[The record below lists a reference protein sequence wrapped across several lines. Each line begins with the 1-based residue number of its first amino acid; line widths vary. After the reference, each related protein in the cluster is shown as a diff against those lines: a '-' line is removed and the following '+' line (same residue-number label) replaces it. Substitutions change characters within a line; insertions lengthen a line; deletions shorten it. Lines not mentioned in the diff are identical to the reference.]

1 MRFIKKCLG
10 LAVIGCV
17 LGIAGYNVNN
27 ITVAAD
33 ESVIVSTPEPSAEAT
48 AVPEETTQ
56 PEETAQPSETPE
68 PTKSPEATELPPLVN
83 YAKTKKKVA
92 LKYDDRYTFAK
103 DIRRVVTESVTSTN
117 IATGKKDTKVVS
129 VAKSNKKKVFA
140 VGCGKAV
147 VELVDGTTY
156 GIKVEAA
163 KISLLL
169 LAGQSNMEGSHSGDK
184 TNAEYTSNIILSE
197 AGKVYN
203 TYGPS
208 CRGHFANVG
217 NWSATSS
224 PLSVKN
230 ASKFV
235 PDSLTD
241 NSSQNQW
248 CRTNNL
254 TSAGEATGK
263 SGIDSALADQWTK
276 KLKEKVW
283 IVNAAHGGSSITTW
297 LPKKGKDNNFWQA
310 VALYKECEKTLNKE
324 IKAGHY
330 KLSHKGYFW
339 LQGEQDFKMAAGD
352 YLNYYMKM
360 HRAFKTQLKGS
371 TASDYKYVNK
381 SVEFAGILMVRSHRN
396 PTSLA
401 DLELTGPRKA
411 QYYMCNSSKDAYK
424 DIFLASQ
431 LSEVWT
437 TNSSVT
443 TYFKNKYGTDEKY
456 SSQNKTRKKTLK
468 LPTSLKQIHST
479 IHYTQLAYNE
489 LGRDAANNI
498 CYALGYVKQ
507 PSATA
512 KIKIVGKDGYKDI
525 SSINRT
531 TVKNMN
537 VVVKVFPAWKSKK
550 LAIQKKH
557 EVISYDKWKVNFKE
571 NKVFNAKLLFS
582 VGKTKKKFTVYSK
595 NSAAPIK
602 DLYVSDD
609 GVKISWKAN
618 SYTSYCNVYRREKGS
633 KKWSYIARLDK
644 KTAQSYNDIFAESE
658 KVYEYAVTAYD
669 AYGNCGEKV
678 IGEVST
684 VSY

>member
-1 MRFIKKCLG
+1 MRFVKKYFG
-10 LAVIGCV
+10 LAVICFVIAVFSCNIKGATV
-17 LGIAGYNVNN
+17 L
-27 ITVAAD
+27 AAD
-33 ESVIVSTPEPSAEAT
+33 ETASTPEPSAEVT
-48 AVPEETTQ
+48 AAPGETQ
-56 PEETAQPSETPE
+56 QPSETLE
-68 PTKSPEATELPPLVN
+68 PGETQSPENTELPELVS
-83 YAKTKKKVA
+83 YAKTKKKIA
-92 LKYDDRYTFAK
+92 LKYDDRYIFSK
-103 DIRRVVTESVTSTN
+103 DIRRIATESVTSTN
-117 IATGKKDTKVVS
+117 VKTGKKDAKVIS
-129 VAKSNKKKVFA
+129 VAKGNKKKIFV

-147 VELVDGTTY
+147 VELADGSTY
-156 GIKVEAA
+156 GINVKAA

-169 LAGQSNMEGSHSGDK
+169 LIGQSNMEGIHSTDK
-184 TNAEYTSNIILSE
+184 TNAEYTGNMILSE

-208 CRGHFANVG
+208 SRGHFANVA
-217 NWSATSS
+217 NWSTSS
-224 PLSVKN
+224 AALSTKN

-235 PDSLTD
+235 PKTLTD
-241 NSSQNQW
+241 NTSQNQW

-254 TSAGEATGK
+254 TAAAAATGK
-263 SGIDSALADQWTK
+263 SGIDSALADQWVK

-283 IVNAAHGGSSITTW
+283 VVNAAHGGSSITTW

-310 VALYKECEKTLNKE
+310 VALYKACERTLNNE

-339 LQGEQDFKMAAGD
+339 LQGEQDYNMTAGE
-352 YLNYYMKM
+352 YLINFMKM

-371 TASDYKYVNK
+371 NAANYKHVRKNL
-381 SVEFAGILMVRSHRN
+381 EFAGILMVRSHKN

-401 DLELTGPRKA
+401 DVELTGPRKA
-411 QYYMCNSSKDAYK
+411 QYYMCNSSKNAYK
-424 DIFLASQ
+424 DVFLASQ

-437 TNSSVT
+437 TNNSVK
-443 TYFKNKYGTDEKY
+443 TYFKNKYATDEKY
-456 SSQNKTRKKTLK
+456 SSQNNTRKKTLK

-489 LGRDAANNI
+489 LGRDATNNI
-498 CYALGYVKQ
+498 CYALGYVKK
-507 PSATA
+507 PSATT
-512 KIKIVGKDGYKDI
+512 KIKIVGKDGYKEI

-550 LAIQKKH
+550 LAIQRKH
-557 EVISYDKWKVNFKE
+557 EVISYDKWKINFKE

-595 NSAAPIK
+595 NSSASIK
-602 DLYVSDD
+602 DLYVADD

-618 SYTSYCNVYRREKGS
+618 SYTSYCNIYRREKGT
-633 KKWSYIARLDK
+633 KNWSYIARLDK
-644 KTAQSYNDIFAESE
+644 KISQSYKDIFAKSG
-658 KVYEYAVTAYD
+658 KTYEYAVTAYD
-669 AYGNCGEKV
+669 DKGNCGEKV

-684 VSY
+684 LLY